1 MKTGLK
7 ITVTFAA
14 AIAMSSFVSAG
25 ASEQAS
31 QDSTST
37 IKTSPIT
44 TQVAELGTHK
54 SASICAMDLS
64 PLAQNI
70 YYDVSPKVAN
80 DSNLRKLVEK
90 NVRAKLFKRTLTL
103 SSARENAEAA
113 GMCLKILKQQS

>member
-1 MKTGLK
+1 
-7 ITVTFAA
+7 
-14 AIAMSSFVSAG
+14 
-25 ASEQAS
+25 
-31 QDSTST
+31 
-37 IKTSPIT
+37 
-44 TQVAELGTHK
+44 
-54 SASICAMDLS
+54 MDLS